1 MSRETV
7 AQKKGIL
14 KGFKQCS
21 KSINVFCGTGTENT
35 SWHSFD
41 KVSIAKGLEKVEGGQ
56 GGIRLFDHGADP
68 TQPPLGLHTHND
80 SPPPLPAGEIVS
92 IELPS
97 RDFPL
102 QDYWTSGLI
111 LVACMG
117 FVAFH
122 SCHISAAGCICS
134 IKCLVTWVLQDE
146 FHCEITQGQSSHV
159 ELLSLLK
166 GMSFFVFSA
175 G

>member
-21 KSINVFCGTGTENT
+21 KGINVFCGTGTENT

-68 TQPPLGLHTHND
+68 TQPPPRLTHTQWFTPT
-80 SPPPLPAGEIVS
+80 PPCWGNS
-92 IELPS
+92 
-97 RDFPL
+97 
-102 QDYWTSGLI
+102 
-111 LVACMG
+111 
-117 FVAFH
+117 
-122 SCHISAAGCICS
+122 
-134 IKCLVTWVLQDE
+134 
-146 FHCEITQGQSSHV
+146 
-159 ELLSLLK
+159 
-166 GMSFFVFSA
+166 
-175 G
+175 